1 MSKLYK
7 FTKHNYSRSPP
18 PLPFP
23 VKNVFD
29 LSLGEKEDNNR
40 EKEYHGVN
48 VQFYVN
54 TVNQSKKTAKGHFLI
69 LLFNK
74 LTWKLILRVKKF

>member
-1 MSKLYK
+1 MMSKLYK

-29 LSLGEKEDNNR
+29 LSLGEKEDDNR
-40 EKEYHGVN
+40 EKVYHGVN

-54 TVNQSKKTAKGHFLI
+54 TVNQSKNSKRTFS
-69 LLFNK
+69 N
-74 LTWKLILRVKKF
+74 TVVQ

>member
-18 PLPFP
+18 PLPFL
-23 VKNVFD
+23 VKSVFD

-40 EKEYHGVN
+40 EKEYHGVCKHCKPI
-48 VQFYVN
+48 
-54 TVNQSKKTAKGHFLI
+54 KKTAKGHFLI

-74 LTWKLILRVKKF
+74 LTRKLILRVKQF

>member
-7 FTKHNYSRSPP
+7 FTKHNSRSPP

-48 VQFYVN
+48 VQFYVM
-54 TVNQSKKTAKGHFLI
+54 TVNHSKKQQKDIF
-69 LLFNK
+69 
-74 LTWKLILRVKKF
+74 